1 MTKKQFVNSK
11 GDTWEWDD
19 NPTLEAFRERHDYS
33 KLATPLKQKPQ
44 KKTKPQ
50 ALRSAKARRKALLR
64 KLKSAS
70 FFNILRRIRQNYR

>member
-44 KKTKPQ
+44 KKAWK
-50 ALRSAKARRKALLR
+50 
-64 KLKSAS
+64 
-70 FFNILRRIRQNYR
+70 